1 MTTASKAK
9 PREVNQ
15 KAAHSLQAYLT
26 SLLYLRQEAKR
37 DGLEAV
43 AGIMHEALAA
53 IEDWLNTGLAPVESR
68 DLLDSSLCHSLDFML
83 KWLALPPARRLEVAR
98 DIARYEAGPSD
109 AAVPPSRRRV
119 SKMTAS

>member
-15 KAAHSLQAYLT
+15 KATHSLQAYTT

-43 AGIMHEALAA
+43 AGIMWNALAA
-53 IEDWLNTGLAPVESR
+53 IEDWLNTGQAPVDSR

-83 KWLALPPARRLEVAR
+83 KWLELPLARRLEVAR
-98 DIARYEAGPSD
+98 DIARYEAGPS
-109 AAVPPSRRRV
+109 AALSPSRRRV
-119 SKMTAS
+119 SKLTAN